1 MILSVLTVGFPFLGM
16 RTTVTVHVP
25 LRIPRTVLPTNVQY
39 FVPRVMEIR
48 MEPCE
53 RFGIFSETVAAI
65 FAAVA
70 LRYARI
76 RNVLSDVVLLVLRA
90 MGCTVV
96 EVLVLLAIVVP
107 TRSVVELLELE
118 ELLLEEAVDVVV
130 GNALRESTVTGVL
143 PPTWVLLP
151 SCPRLFAP
159 QHFTSPSGVSAH
171 VCEPPATM
179 STAPLDKPCTA
190 ADAGSGA
197 AAEVLRPN

>member
-1 MILSVLTVGFPFLGM
+1 
-16 RTTVTVHVP
+16 
-25 LRIPRTVLPTNVQY
+25 
-39 FVPRVMEIR
+39 

-96 EVLVLLAIVVP
+96 EVLVLLAIEVA
-107 TRSVVELLELE
+107 TGGVVEVLELDDE
-118 ELLLEEAVDVVV
+118 ELLLDELDEAVVVVV
-130 GNALRESTVTGVL
+130 GNALSDRTVTGVL

>member
-1 MILSVLTVGFPFLGM
+1 
-16 RTTVTVHVP
+16 
-25 LRIPRTVLPTNVQY
+25 
-39 FVPRVMEIR
+39 

-159 QHFTSPSGVSAH
+159 QHFTARDDNTAH
-171 VCEPPATM
+171 V
-179 STAPLDKPCTA
+179 
-190 ADAGSGA
+190 
-197 AAEVLRPN
+197 